1 MKNKSLL
8 GNALLLLAACIWG
21 FAFVAQSVA
30 MDHVGAFT
38 FIASRNF
45 IGSAV
50 LLPVIAVT
58 QKGQMLPKE
67 RKTRKTLLLGGLFCG
82 LALCTASVLQQIGI
96 AKTTVGK
103 AGFITAMYVVLVP
116 VCGLFL
122 KKKVPPVVWGSVLMA
137 VAGLYFLCMN
147 ETFTV
152 APGDIYVGL
161 CALVFTVHI
170 LTIDH
175 FSPHVDGVQLS
186 CLQFFVVGV
195 VSIVPALLLENISW
209 RGLLA
214 AAVPILYAGV
224 LSSGVAYTLQ
234 IVGQKFTTPTM
245 ASLIMSLESVFAVL
259 GGALLLQQWPTPR
272 EAFGCVLMFAA
283 IIVSQIATMPKGEK
297 A

>member
-1 MKNKSLL
+1 MKNKSML
-8 GNALLLLAACIWG
+8 GNALLLLAALIWG

-67 RKTRKTLLLGGLFCG
+67 HKTRKTLLLGGLFCG

-103 AGFITAMYVVLVP
+103 AGFITALYVVLVP

-122 KKKVPPVVWGSVLMA
+122 KKKVPPVVWGSVVMA
-137 VAGLYFLCMN
+137 VVGLYFLCMN
-147 ETFTV
+147 ESFTV
-152 APGDIYVGL
+152 SPGDIYVGL
-161 CALVFTVHI
+161 CALVFTAHI
-170 LTIDH
+170 LLIDH

-186 CLQFFVVGV
+186 CLQFFTVGV
-195 VSIVPALLLENISW
+195 VCLGPALVLEQPSW
-209 RGLLA
+209 QGLLA
-214 AAVPILYAGV
+214 AALPILYAGV

-272 EAFGCVLMFAA
+272 EALGCGLMFAA
-283 IIVSQIATMPKGEK
+283 IIVSQVATMPKGDK

>member
-1 MKNKSLL
+1 MKNKAML
-8 GNALLLLAACIWG
+8 GNALLLLAAMIWG

-30 MDHVGAFT
+30 TDHIGPFT
-38 FIASRNF
+38 FTASRNF
-45 IGSAV
+45 IGAAV
-50 LLPVIAVT
+50 LVPVILLR
-58 QKGQMLPKE
+58 QKNSPLPKTP
-67 RKTRKTLLLGGLFCG
+67 KAKKTLLLGGLFCG
-82 LALCTASVLQQIGI
+82 LALCTAANLQQIGI
-96 AKTTVGK
+96 AETTVGK
-103 AGFITAMYVVLVP
+103 AGFITALYVVLVP
-116 VCGLFL
+116 VCGLFF
-122 KKKVPPVVWGSVLMA
+122 KKKVPPVVWISVLMA

-147 ETFTV
+147 ETLTI

-161 CALVFTVHI
+161 CALVFTAHI
-170 LTIDH
+170 LVIDH

-195 VSIVPALLLENISW
+195 VSLVPALLLENPSF
-209 RGLLA
+209 GNLVA

-234 IVGQKFTTPTM
+234 IVGQKFTTPTL

-272 EAFGCVLMFAA
+272 EAFGCALMFAA